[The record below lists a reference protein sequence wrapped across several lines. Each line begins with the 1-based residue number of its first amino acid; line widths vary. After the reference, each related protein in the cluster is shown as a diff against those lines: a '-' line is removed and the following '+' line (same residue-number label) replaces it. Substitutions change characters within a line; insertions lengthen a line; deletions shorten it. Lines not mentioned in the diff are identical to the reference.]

1 MNLKYFKNKKG
12 FVILFALMLS
22 SIILAISLGVSN
34 IALKEIAF
42 STSAQ
47 GTNDAFFAAD
57 TGAECA
63 LYHDRTDVN
72 AFPISG
78 TVGAVSCSSNESGS
92 GNGTNA
98 SYSFTTTGL
107 GGGGQSCAKITI
119 VKEPGKTVIT
129 SKGYNIGDS
138 SCNSTNQNRVERELE
153 ITY

>member
-22 SIILAISLGVSN
+22 SVILAISLGVSN

-47 GTNDAFFAAD
+47 GTNDAFFASD

-63 LYHDRTDVN
+63 LYHDRTDIN

-78 TVGAVSCSSNESGS
+78 TVGAVSCSTNESGS
-92 GNGTNA
+92 GDGSTATYN
-98 SYSFTTTGL
+98 FTATGL
-107 GGGGQSCAKITI
+107 GSQGQSCAKVTI
-119 VKEPGKTVIT
+119 IKELGKTVIT
-129 SKGYNIGDS
+129 SKGYNVGDS
-138 SCNSTNQNRVERELE
+138 SCNSTSLNRVERELE